1 MTSFFHDLAFIIKD
15 SLLITSF
22 VMLTML
28 IIEYLT
34 VQTKGKWVNSIKN
47 SWVMQIIIA
56 SSLGVLPGCLG
67 VFTTVSLYSHGLISF
82 AALVASMIASVGDE
96 AFIMFAMIPSSA
108 LKILIIV
115 FSIGIVVGVII
126 HLIAPNRYML
136 KSEES
141 HLKYHLEEPEC
152 HIHEPYHFN
161 EEIKNLSL
169 QKVLLII
176 TGLLF
181 AFAIGTDI
189 FAVDSTLEKI
199 IYVIVTLV
207 CVYIIFQSPDH
218 FINEHIWEHIFKKH
232 LFRIFLWTF
241 GALLFIH
248 FFIDLLDI
256 ESWVRSNPLII
267 LTIAVLIGII
277 PQSGPHIIFISLFA
291 SGSIPLSILIANSIV
306 QDGHGALPLLA
317 ESKKSFVALKLVNVV
332 VGFLFGLAG
341 YYIGF

>member
-1 MTSFFHDLAFIIKD
+1 MSSFISHLLLILKD

-34 VQTKGKWVNSIKN
+34 VQTKGKWINSIKG
-47 SWVMQIIIA
+47 SWIMQIIIA

-96 AFIMFAMIPSSA
+96 AFVMFAMIPGSA
-108 LKILIIV
+108 LKILVIV
-115 FSIGIVVGVII
+115 FSVGIVVGIII
-126 HLIAPNRYML
+126 HLISPHKYL
-136 KSEES
+136 IKLDDS
-141 HLKYHLEEPEC
+141 HLQYHNEEPDC
-152 HIHEPYHFN
+152 HIDEPYHFKD
-161 EEIKNLSL
+161 EFKNLSL
-169 QKVLLII
+169 QKVLLILS
-176 TGLLF
+176 GFAF
-181 AFAIGTDI
+181 AFAIGTGI
-189 FAVDSTLEKI
+189 FAVDSTLEKV

-218 FINEHIWEHIFKKH
+218 FITEHIWEHIFKKH

-248 FFIDLLDI
+248 FFIDFLQI
-256 ESWVRSNPLII
+256 EDWVKSNPLII

-277 PQSGPHIIFISLFA
+277 PESGPHIIFISLFA
-291 SGSIPLSILIANSIV
+291 TGSIPLSILLANSIV

-317 ESKKSFVALKLVNVV
+317 ESKRSFVALKLVNVT
-332 VGFLFGLAG
+332 VGFLVGLAG
-341 YYIGF
+341 YFIGF

>member
-1 MTSFFHDLAFIIKD
+1 MSSFLSHLVLILKD

-34 VQTKGKWVNSIKN
+34 VQTKGKWVNSIKD
-47 SWVMQIIIA
+47 SWIMQIIIA

-82 AALVASMIASVGDE
+82 AALVASMIASTGDE
-96 AFIMFAMIPSSA
+96 AFVMFAMIPSSA
-108 LKILIIV
+108 LKIFVIV

-126 HLIAPNRYML
+126 HFIAPHRYL
-136 KSEES
+136 VKPGAS
-141 HLKYHLEEPEC
+141 HLQYHLEEPDC
-152 HIHEPYHFN
+152 HIDEPYHFN
-161 EEIKNLSL
+161 DEIKNLSL
-169 QKVLLII
+169 QKVLLILSGI
-176 TGLLF
+176 AF
-181 AFAIGTDI
+181 AFAIGTGI
-189 FAVDSTLEKI
+189 FAVDSTTEKV

-207 CVYIIFQSPDH
+207 CVYIIFQAPDH

-248 FFIDLLDI
+248 FFIDMLDI
-256 ESWVRSNPLII
+256 ANWVKNNPLII
-267 LTIAVLIGII
+267 LTIAVLVGII
-277 PQSGPHIIFISLFA
+277 PESGPHIIFITLFA
-291 SGSIPLSILIANSIV
+291 TGSIPLSILLANSIV

-317 ESKKSFVALKLVNVV
+317 ESKKSFVALKLVNVT
-332 VGFLFGLAG
+332 VGFIVGLLG
-341 YYIGF
+341 YFIGF